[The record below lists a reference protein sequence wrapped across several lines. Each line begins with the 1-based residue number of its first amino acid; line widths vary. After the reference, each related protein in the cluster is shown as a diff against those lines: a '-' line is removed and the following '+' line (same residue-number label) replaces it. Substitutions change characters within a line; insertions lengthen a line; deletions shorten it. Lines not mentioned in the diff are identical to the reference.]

1 MHLSSKEYQ
10 SQIEFFHS
18 PIVPPGRTSVS
29 SVFAS
34 PFLAVEPPATSS
46 APKLTPTW
54 KGTTFAGIEKQFDII
69 YIDLFSLKNIGCIS
83 KCKNSHDW
91 YKLTTDTFIRK
102 GFVSR
107 SLKLATT
114 EFAKG
119 RWNCV
124 VNGSNSYTLRTS
136 NLEFH
141 YVHNWITR
149 NTFLCRY
156 SLYLFIW

>member
-34 PFLAVEPPATSS
+34 PFLAAEPPATSS

-69 YIDLFSLKNIGCIS
+69 YIELFSLKNIEYPNVRIVTIGINLLQTLS
-83 KCKNSHDW
+83 S
-91 YKLTTDTFIRK
+91 
-102 GFVSR
+102 
-107 SLKLATT
+107 
-114 EFAKG
+114 AKALSA
-119 RWNCV
+119 V
-124 VNGSNSYTLRTS
+124 V
-136 NLEFH
+136 
-141 YVHNWITR
+141 
-149 NTFLCRY
+149 
-156 SLYLFIW
+156 

>member
-34 PFLAVEPPATSS
+34 PFLAAEPPATSS

-69 YIDLFSLKNIGCIS
+69 YIELFSLKKYPNVRIVTIGINLLQTLS
-83 KCKNSHDW
+83 S
-91 YKLTTDTFIRK
+91 
-102 GFVSR
+102 
-107 SLKLATT
+107 
-114 EFAKG
+114 AKALSA
-119 RWNCV
+119 V
-124 VNGSNSYTLRTS
+124 V
-136 NLEFH
+136 
-141 YVHNWITR
+141 
-149 NTFLCRY
+149 
-156 SLYLFIW
+156 